1 MERRKYG
8 IPSYP
13 NNSKL
18 ISKEV
23 IGQFVTP
30 QNTEVMPT
38 AVHKVGENPNRFPYR
53 QPKAAP
59 VQKEGTI
66 SPPLY
71 PAPKVSAVK
80 SILRIN
86 ASGLTVPLIHL
97 SMMFIP
103 VPLYVWLPT
112 MMVAA
117 STKQPPANTLKY

>member
-18 ISKEV
+18 ISREV
-23 IGQFVTP
+23 IGQLVTP

-66 SPPLY
+66 SPPLK
-71 PAPKVSAVK
+71 PQPMVRAVK
-80 SILRIN
+80 MIFN
-86 ASGLTVPLIHL
+86 KKASGLT
-97 SMMFIP
+97 
-103 VPLYVWLPT
+103 
-112 MMVAA
+112 
-117 STKQPPANTLKY
+117 